1 MIWIF
6 KTICIFYDFP
16 YKTVINHNLWFN
28 SSWSCS
34 KCLLFGKKGSYHF
47 SLSSEYSKLWFLPII
62 FKLFTIF
69 SYLMSQRAV
78 KEWMIA
84 NCTYKLLNR
93 GFLFS
98 TAYTLLPSAISWLSK
113 CDPEIF
119 LFDFGTFGEF
129 LYFIELVMRF
139 AYLYSSQFQ
148 ILTDNFQV

>member
-69 SYLMSQRAV
+69 SNLMSQRAV

-84 NCTYKLLNR
+84 NCMVPFIQHFKLMIS
-93 GFLFS
+93 FDW
-98 TAYTLLPSAISWLSK
+98 PSAGCLHVIQNILGKVVRFLHIWCISLFESI
-113 CDPEIF
+113 CHEIWIWINKWE
-119 LFDFGTFGEF
+119 TS
-129 LYFIELVMRF
+129 IQ
-139 AYLYSSQFQ
+139 S
-148 ILTDNFQV
+148 